1 MDKVVKL
8 RGVYFDWNEDET
20 NFVFNDGKQIGVIAQ
35 EVEEIFPELV
45 KTDENGYKM
54 VDYTKITPV
63 LIEAL
68 KEQNSKIVSLENDN
82 ADLKL
87 RLEKLES
94 IVNLLTADN
103 N

>member
-1 MDKVVKL
+1 LDKVVKL